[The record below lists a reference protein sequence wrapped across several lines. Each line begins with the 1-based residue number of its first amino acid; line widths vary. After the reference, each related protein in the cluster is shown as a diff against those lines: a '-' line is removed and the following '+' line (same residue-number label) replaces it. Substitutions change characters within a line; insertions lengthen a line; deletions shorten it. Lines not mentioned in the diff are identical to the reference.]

1 MRRRDFIALLGGTA
15 AALPVVAW
23 AQHGE
28 RIRRVG
34 VLMGLA
40 ENDPQ
45 TKERLAGF
53 REGLERRGWTEGDDL
68 RIDYRYAAD
77 GADRYQSLAK
87 ELVDLQPDVILA
99 HSTPIA
105 IALQRQSR
113 ETPIVF
119 VSVSDPIGSGL
130 VASLARP
137 GGNVTGALFYEESIT
152 GKWLAMLKEI
162 DPKLTRA
169 ALIASLNGT
178 AYDYFVRLAKAVA
191 PSLAI
196 ELVPSPVE
204 AAGDIERAIA
214 SFSHLPNGG
223 LLLPPDTTTSIHRH
237 LIVSLAARYRLPA
250 IYSAT
255 FFVEAG
261 GLMSYGTSQI
271 DMFRLGAAYVD
282 RILRGDKPADLP
294 VQAPTKYETAVNIKT
309 AKMLGLTV
317 PPSLLVAA
325 DRVIE

>member
-15 AALPVVAW
+15 AALPAVAR
-23 AQHGE
+23 AQQAE
-28 RIRRVG
+28 RMRRIG
-34 VLMGLA
+34 VLIGLA

-53 REGLERRGWTEGDDL
+53 REGLERRGWTEGHDL
-68 RIDYRYAAD
+68 RIDYRFA
-77 GADRYQSLAK
+77 GNGPDRYQSLAK
-87 ELVDLQPDVILA
+87 ELVALQPDVILA

-105 IALQRQSR
+105 IALQRESH
-113 ETPIVF
+113 EIPIVF

-130 VASLARP
+130 VATLARP
-137 GGNVTGALFYEESIT
+137 GGNLTGALFYEESIT

-162 DPKLTRA
+162 EPKLARA
-169 ALIASLNGT
+169 ALIASPKTT
-178 AYDYFVRLAKAVA
+178 AYDYFVRLAKAFA
-191 PSLAI
+191 PAVAI

-204 AAGDIERAIA
+204 TAADIERTITA
-214 SFSHLPNGG
+214 FSRMPDGG
-223 LLLPPDTTTSIHRH
+223 LVLPPDITTSIHRD

-261 GLMSYGTSQI
+261 GLMSYGTSQV
-271 DMFRLGAAYVD
+271 DMFRLGGAYVD

-309 AKMLGLTV
+309 AKTLGLSV
-317 PPSLLVAA
+317 PPALLVAA